1 LAYAYLQVKF
11 HKLVEG
17 VLSRSKLE
25 TLNTILPSEYW
36 LIASLCGAFF
46 SFFALNRG
54 GVVLF
59 IDACAVFLLFNLIT
73 GKYPLK
79 SIPKSYLVT
88 LSICAYL
95 LGASILFNAEASHY
109 RWMAYMVRMLCVV
122 FAIHC
127 LSRKEIKDWVANL
140 FCIVLSVAVFWQ
152 AISYHIFRMPWG
164 TFSNPH
170 LLSSFSMAALPVVI
184 YALIVTKGWYRFC
197 FFPVALLDIDL
208 LLRIKSRPAVLG
220 VAAAAVFVFIFMVK
234 GWRKWGSLLLVG
246 CTLVILYITDYGD
259 VYSRF
264 EELIVNFSQEERLPL
279 WTSAWNMLKDNT
291 LTAWVF
297 GNGIGSGR
305 SVLPEYNPDPLLKTM
320 IFSHNYFLEICYENG
335 IIGVILVF
343 SGVAA
348 LLLYAIKTAKQTDN
362 KNIRILLNCM
372 VVAFIS
378 WLIHSGLTV
387 PFYSKYSQYGLAFI
401 LGTLL
406 ASLEYPAKKK

>member
-1 LAYAYLQVKF
+1 V
-11 HKLVEG
+11 

-25 TLNTILPSEYW
+25 TLKTILTSEYW

-59 IDACAVFLLFNLIT
+59 IDACAVFLFINIIT
-73 GKYPLK
+73 GSYPLK
-79 SIPKSYLVT
+79 SIPKSHLIT
-88 LSICAYL
+88 IAICAYL
-95 LGASILFNAEASHY
+95 LGTSILFNFKASHY
-109 RWMAYMVRMLCVV
+109 RWMAFMVRMLCVV

-127 LSRKEIKDWVANL
+127 LSRKGIKDWVASL
-140 FCIVLSVAVFWQ
+140 FFIILSSAVCWQ
-152 AISYHIFRMPWG
+152 AFSYHILQMPWG

-170 LLSSFSMAALPVVI
+170 LLSSFSMAALPAII
-184 YALIVTKGWYRFC
+184 YALIVTRGWYRFC
-197 FFPVALLDIDL
+197 YLPVALLDIDL

-220 VAAAAVFVFIFMVK
+220 VAVGAVFVFIFMVK

-246 CTLVILYITDYGD
+246 CTLVVLYVTDYGN

-291 LTAWVF
+291 LTAWIF
-297 GNGIGSGR
+297 GNGIGGGR
-305 SVLPEYNPDPLLKTM
+305 SVIPEYIPDPRLKTL
-320 IFSHNYFLEICYENG
+320 IFSHNYLLEICYENG
-335 IIGVILVF
+335 IVGVILVF
-343 SGVAA
+343 GGVAS
-348 LLLYAIKTAKQTDN
+348 LLFLAIKTAKQKNN
-362 KNIRILLNCM
+362 KNIRILISCM

-378 WLIHSGLTV
+378 WLIHAGLTL
-387 PFYSKYSQYGLAFI
+387 PFYSKYSQYSLAFI

-406 ASLEYPAKKK
+406 ASLEQPSNKNRPAFRR